1 MDKDMQM
8 EIYTDRLNY
17 MNAAIYRFLLANPN
31 NELKDELTKQ
41 SKELSIAYG
50 ESRFHYDKEHYD
62 YWDKL
67 LENSKMLLK
76 KAGG

>member
-41 SKELSIAYG
+41 SKKLSIAYG

-62 YWDKL
+62 NWDKL
-67 LENSKMLLK
+67 LENSRLLLK